1 KRFNE
6 NVWFLNKNKSLLEG
20 DRLAYEPFGREDH
33 FRDFIHG
40 NAGASLR
47 AEADAAMM
55 AQGLTADHAWGF
67 KDPRTPTTFHA
78 WNAAYPDAR
87 WLTLLRRSDEVN
99 AAVEKKM
106 HAVFRFRYECI
117 RQSATLVPRER
128 RMTVFYETLA

>member
-1 KRFNE
+1 
-6 NVWFLNKNKSLLEG
+6 
-20 DRLAYEPFGREDH
+20 
-33 FRDFIHG
+33 
-40 NAGASLR
+40 
-47 AEADAAMM
+47 
-55 AQGLTADHAWGF
+55 LTADHAWGF

-128 RMTVFYETLA
+128 RMTVFYETLAPFADLMAWELCDFCGLPFDPDTAGRAMSKWKPR